1 MKRFWLFENN
11 LPGWFHEEA
20 KNPLSVTKH
29 SGKVHACGGISWFG
43 KSFFEDFC
51 SNLNSTRYSEIME
64 MDLIPA
70 VNVLYPHGWWLA
82 QDNSP
87 NHQGDALIVK
97 YKEIPYYLDWPSEA
111 LILAP

>member
-1 MKRFWLFENN
+1 MEGDANERLKLAKSLKNFVGFAETVFVDETSFWLFENN

-20 KNPLSVTKH
+20 KNPLSFEKH
-29 SGKVHACGGISWFG
+29 SGKVHISCFG
-43 KSFFEDFC
+43 KVFLRTFR

-70 VNVLYPHGWWLA
+70 ANVLYPHGWWLA

-87 NHQGDALIVK
+87 NH
-97 YKEIPYYLDWPSEA
+97 
-111 LILAP
+111 